1 MFVGGLIIWVVLA
14 LVIGSAARA
23 RGRSPPAWFFA
34 SLLLSPVIAGLL
46 LVIFPDRRLHDLLE
60 NMGQSAAVDDSEL
73 KRNIRRSRR

>member
-1 MFVGGLIIWVVLA
+1 
-14 LVIGSAARA
+14 
-23 RGRSPPAWFFA
+23 
-34 SLLLSPVIAGLL
+34 VIAGLL